1 MPKQYA
7 PLAGRRLVDH
17 TLAVWCQVPGL
28 SGIGVVVS
36 PDDRELHSDHP
47 LVRVWH
53 VGGATRAESVH
64 QGLLALQGAGARAHD
79 WVLVHDAA
87 RCLLRPQDVQR
98 LIETCQDDPVGG
110 LLAWPVPDTL
120 KASDPAADEPR
131 VRQTIDRRHTWL
143 AQTPQMFRWQALWQ
157 ALEAARPQGYAGITD
172 EASALEALGL
182 QPRLVPGSAHN
193 FKVTYPED
201 FELAEALLQRRSS
214 AQP

>member
-17 TLAVWCQVPGL
+17 TLATWRQVRGL
-28 SGIGVVVS
+28 SGIAVVVS
-36 PDDRELHSDHP
+36 PDDRELHSDDP
-47 LVRVWH
+47 MVRVWH
-53 VGGATRAESVH
+53 VGGASRAESVH
-64 QGLLALQGAGARAHD
+64 HGLLALQGAGVRAHD

-87 RCLLRPQDVQR
+87 RCLLRPNDVER
-98 LIETCQDDPVGG
+98 LIDACQDDPVGG

-120 KASDPAADEPR
+120 KASDPTAAVPR
-131 VRQTIDRRHTWL
+131 ACQTIDRNHVWL

-157 ALEAARPQGYAGITD
+157 ALQAAQPTGYAGITD
-172 EASALEALGL
+172 EASALEAQGL

-201 FELAEALLQRRSS
+201 FALAEALLLSRPPAS
-214 AQP
+214 P

>member
-17 TLAVWCQVPGL
+17 TLAAWRQVRGL

-36 PDDRELHSDHP
+36 PDDAELRSDDP
-47 LVRVWH
+47 MISVWH
-53 VGGATRAESVH
+53 VGGASRAESVH
-64 QGLLALQGAGARAHD
+64 HGLLALQGAGARAHD

-87 RCLLRPQDVQR
+87 RCLLQATDVER

-120 KASDPAADEPR
+120 KASDPAAPVPR
-131 VRQTIDRRHTWL
+131 ACQTIDRRHTWL

-157 ALEAARPQGYAGITD
+157 ALEAARSQGYAGITD
-172 EASALEALGL
+172 EASALEAQGL

-214 AQP
+214 SHP